1 MKKVSVVILNW
12 NGEQMLR
19 QFLPTVVSCSAGEE
33 VEVCVAD
40 NASTDASVQW
50 LRNEFPAVR
59 LIVLDRNY
67 GFAEGYN
74 RALEQ
79 VDAEYVVLLN
89 SDVEVTPHWLEPLVT
104 FMDAHPEVAACQ
116 PKLLDQRKKS
126 FFEYAGAAG
135 GYLDKY
141 GYPFCRGRI
150 FDVIEEED
158 GQYETSVPVFW
169 VSGAAM
175 FIRLKDYREVGG
187 LDNRFFAHMEEI
199 DLCWRLKS
207 RGKELMYIPQS
218 RVFHVGG
225 ATLNKDNPRKTFL
238 NFRNNLLMLYKNL
251 PEAEL
256 TSVMCVRGW
265 LDRLAACVFFLK
277 GERGN
282 ARAVFQ
288 ARKEFKQLRASYQQ
302 QRKENLEKSV
312 VTSIPE
318 RSPFSILWKFHIGRK
333 KRFSQLKF

>member
-104 FMDAHPEVAACQ
+104 FMDA
-116 PKLLDQRKKS
+116 RKWPHANPS
-126 FFEYAGAAG
+126 
-135 GYLDKY
+135 
-141 GYPFCRGRI
+141 CW
-150 FDVIEEED
+150 
-158 GQYETSVPVFW
+158 TSVRNPFLNMPELLVAIW
-169 VSGAAM
+169 INTDTPSVGAVSSM
-175 FIRLKDYREVGG
+175 RLKKTM
-187 LDNRFFAHMEEI
+187 DNT
-199 DLCWRLKS
+199 
-207 RGKELMYIPQS
+207 
-218 RVFHVGG
+218 
-225 ATLNKDNPRKTFL
+225 TLLFL
-238 NFRNNLLMLYKNL
+238 SF
-251 PEAEL
+251 
-256 TSVMCVRGW
+256 G
-265 LDRLAACVFFLK
+265 
-277 GERGN
+277 
-282 ARAVFQ
+282 
-288 ARKEFKQLRASYQQ
+288 
-302 QRKENLEKSV
+302 
-312 VTSIPE
+312 
-318 RSPFSILWKFHIGRK
+318 
-333 KRFSQLKF
+333 

>member
-126 FFEYAGAAG
+126 FFEYAYCNGETTDDLIS
-135 GYLDKY
+135 YNSY
-141 GYPFCRGRI
+141 TI
-150 FDVIEEED
+150 ED
-158 GQYETSVPVFW
+158 GQMVIDNYATVN
-169 VSGAAM
+169 
-175 FIRLKDYREVGG
+175 
-187 LDNRFFAHMEEI
+187 LDNA
-199 DLCWRLKS
+199 L
-207 RGKELMYIPQS
+207 RGYIP
-218 RVFHVGG
+218 
-225 ATLNKDNPRKTFL
+225 
-238 NFRNNLLMLYKNL
+238 
-251 PEAEL
+251 
-256 TSVMCVRGW
+256 
-265 LDRLAACVFFLK
+265 
-277 GERGN
+277 
-282 ARAVFQ
+282 
-288 ARKEFKQLRASYQQ
+288 
-302 QRKENLEKSV
+302 
-312 VTSIPE
+312 
-318 RSPFSILWKFHIGRK
+318 
-333 KRFSQLKF
+333 FSQADLQ

>member
-150 FDVIEEED
+150 FDAVEED
-158 GQYETSVPVFW
+158 YGQYDTSVPVFW

-187 LDNRFFAHMEEI
+187 LDNRFFAHMVEI

-207 RGKELMYIPQS
+207 RGKELMYI
-218 RVFHVGG
+218 
-225 ATLNKDNPRKTFL
+225 RKAGCF
-238 NFRNNLLMLYKNL
+238 M
-251 PEAEL
+251 
-256 TSVMCVRGW
+256 
-265 LDRLAACVFFLK
+265 
-277 GERGN
+277 
-282 ARAVFQ
+282 
-288 ARKEFKQLRASYQQ
+288 
-302 QRKENLEKSV
+302 
-312 VTSIPE
+312 
-318 RSPFSILWKFHIGRK
+318 
-333 KRFSQLKF
+333 